1 MTMTAA
7 PLEAVSMASI
17 GDMIKRCMIYLSF
30 FEGNSFAVNFCGN
43 VEVLTLTQISG
54 KPNVG
59 R

>member
-1 MTMTAA
+1 MTAA